1 MGVCIKFASLYY
13 GSGEIVMYRGVVGA
27 LAIAAIS
34 RWRGESLRT
43 SVPWKHASRS
53 ATGVAALTLWFQAIA
68 VLPLATAVTMNY
80 TSSLWLAAILMG
92 STLWMSG
99 QRVEQQLLWTVVVG
113 FVGVVLVLRPTM
125 ESQALWYGV
134 LGLASGLL
142 SALSYLQ
149 VAALGRAGEPDTRIV
164 FYFSVAGVVGGAA
177 MSAAGEWHTLVWPG
191 LGWLLAVGVLSTVA
205 QLMLTRA
212 YARGTTLVTASL
224 QYLGIAFSFTY
235 GVVLFGDAV
244 SWQALV
250 GITFIAGAGIHATQM
265 RRVPQGT
272 RDVPRRQRLND
283 PSPEHTQ
290 SKKEA

>member
-43 SVPWKHASRS
+43 RVPWKHASRS
-53 ATGVAALTLWFQAIA
+53 ATGVAALTLWFQSIA

-92 STLWMSG
+92 STLWMSN
-99 QRVEQQLLWTVVVG
+99 QRVEPRLLWTVAIG
-113 FVGVVLVLRPTM
+113 FFGVVLVLRPTI
-125 ESQALWYGV
+125 EAQALWYGV
-134 LGLASGLL
+134 LGLVSGLL

-164 FYFSVAGVVGGAA
+164 FYFSIAGVVGGAA
-177 MSAAGEWHTLVWPG
+177 MSTAGEWHALAWPG
-191 LGWLLAVGVLSTVA
+191 LGWLLAVGVLSTMA

-212 YARGTTLVTASL
+212 YARGTALVTASL
-224 QYLGIAFSFTY
+224 QYLGIVFSFIY
-235 GVVLFGDAV
+235 GVVLFGDAI
-244 SWQALV
+244 SWHALL
-250 GITFIAGAGIHATQM
+250 GIIFIAGAGIHATQM
-265 RRVPQGT
+265 RRAPPRT
-272 RDVPRRQRLND
+272 RDAPGRRN
-283 PSPEHTQ
+283 
-290 SKKEA
+290 